1 MVNEITSE
9 DLKMGP
15 LELFIRASHG
25 NNFKIYIAKKGD
37 EIPSSF
43 GDPEY
48 VDEDFQEWQLTNM
61 RAINSRINEDF
72 GVTIKDCL
80 LYTSPSPRDQRGSRM
95 PSSA

>member
-37 EIPSSF
+37 EIPSVS
-43 GDPEY
+43 Y
-48 VDEDFQEWQLTNM
+48 THLTLPTK
-61 RAINSRINEDF
+61 A
-72 GVTIKDCL
+72 
-80 LYTSPSPRDQRGSRM
+80 
-95 PSSA
+95 

>member
-1 MVNEITSE
+1 MVNEITTE

-48 VDEDFQEWQLTNM
+48 VDEDFQDWQLTNM
-61 RAINSRINEDF
+61 RAINSRINEGKQDNEIGMSYVDALDHF
-72 GVTIKDCL
+72 SKC
-80 LYTSPSPRDQRGSRM
+80 
-95 PSSA
+95 